1 MYNYTYI
8 HIYIYVMLN
17 QGLLRLS
24 DSRGSVG
31 EGLWHNSE
39 IINYVGEPF
48 CEKKFI

>member
-31 EGLWHNSE
+31 EGL
-39 IINYVGEPF
+39 
-48 CEKKFI
+48 